1 MCRAGGGCQ
10 EQAPGAGQGVLGAGA
25 RKGGVVG
32 WVGARVRL
40 RALFPQYQSGS
51 SVECFVQRI
60 PTSESPPTLIRTNK
74 FTAGFQSIVDA
85 YGVASYQ
92 EVNPGKAPGT
102 P

>member
-1 MCRAGGGCQ
+1 MVGRVPGRGVPWVRCR
-10 EQAPGAGQGVLGAGA
+10 VLS
-25 RKGGVVG
+25 
-32 WVGARVRL
+32 
-40 RALFPQYQSGS
+40 PQYKSGS

-92 EVNPGKAPGT
+92 EVNPGKAPCHGPGLRGT
-102 P
+102 HTHTRGTV

>member
-1 MCRAGGGCQ
+1 MSPSPPA
-10 EQAPGAGQGVLGAGA
+10 A
-25 RKGGVVG
+25 VG
-32 WVGARVRL
+32 WVPGRGLPWVRR
-40 RALFPQYQSGS
+40 RALSPQYKSGS

-92 EVNPGKAPGT
+92 EVNPGKAPPAPCHSSGLRRGG
-102 P
+102 PI